1 MTFGVTP
8 ITLTATASSGLTAFT
23 FSTSSAASICTVAT
37 NQLTIVGVGT
47 CVLTASQAGNANVAS
62 ASANA
67 NVVINQ
73 ASQTVTFAPASPVTF
88 GVTPITLTATASS
101 GLTAFTFSTSS
112 AASICTVA
120 TNQLTIVGVG
130 TCVLTA
136 SRAGN
141 ANVASASAN
150 ANVVINQ
157 ASQTVTFALASPVTF
172 GVAPITLTA
181 TATSGLTA
189 FTFSTS
195 SAASI
200 CTVATNQLT
209 IVGVG
214 TCVLTASQAGNANVA
229 SASANANVVINQAS
243 QTVTFAPA
251 SPVTFGVTPITLTAT
266 ASSGLTAFTF
276 STSSAASICTVAT
289 NQLTIVGVGTCVLT
303 ASQAGNANVASAS
316 ANANVVINQASQTV
330 TFAPASPVTFGV
342 TPITLTATASSGL
355 TAFTFSTSSAASIC
369 TVATNQLTIVGV
381 GTLCLTAS
389 RRNANVASA
398 RLTPANVVQPI
409 RPVRR

>member
-1 MTFGVTP
+1 M
-8 ITLTATASSGLTAFT
+8 SSPPAR
-23 FSTSSAASICTVAT
+23 
-37 NQLTIVGVGT
+37 
-47 CVLTASQAGNANVAS
+47 AGNANVAS

-136 SRAGN
+136 SR
-141 ANVASASAN
+141 
-150 ANVVINQ
+150 
-157 ASQTVTFALASPVTF
+157 
-172 GVAPITLTA
+172 
-181 TATSGLTA
+181 
-189 FTFSTS
+189 
-195 SAASI
+195 
-200 CTVATNQLT
+200 
-209 IVGVG
+209 
-214 TCVLTASQAGNANVA
+214 AGNANVA

-369 TVATNQLTIVGV
+369 TVATNQLYHRRRWY
-381 GTLCLTAS
+381 LCPPPAKAG
-389 RRNANVASA
+389 NANVASA
-398 RLTPANVVQPI
+398 SANANVVINQASQTVTFAPASPVTFGVTPI
-409 RPVRR
+409 TLTATASQRPDRVHL